1 MRSRAQLVWNFVI
14 VRQIRLWNM
23 MTVRLDSTEKVVI
36 RCTEHIRDGRL
47 VDPAINQP
55 LAASQQASR
64 DVCGQLQSIVW

>member
-1 MRSRAQLVWNFVI
+1 
-14 VRQIRLWNM
+14 M